1 MQAILDREL
10 TGLGTWVCP
19 AGFGSIWFDVRPDV
33 SVKKLYATRVGIDF
47 QPGYLYGEKGGN
59 HIALRY
65 NMPIDRFE
73 EGIRRLAALIRH
85 TLARTETRHRTSEDQ
100 S

>member
-85 TLARTETRHRTSEDQ
+85 TLARTEKRHRTSGDQ
-100 S
+100 A